1 MPRDF
6 NPEHNDIK
14 ELIILQVS
22 HSSWQDSYAGSL
34 ATLSQTIKTTVE
46 LSTQGSSFWTSLVT
60 KSCLTS
66 ARYLKHRE
74 RAAKFCRLYVFSK

>member
-14 ELIILQVS
+14 EVIIFQVS
-22 HSSWQDSYAGSL
+22 HSSRQDSYVGRL
-34 ATLSQTIKTTVE
+34 ATLSESIKTTVE

-66 ARYLKHRE
+66 ARYLKHPE
-74 RAAKFCRLYVFSK
+74 RAAKFYRLYVFSK